1 MPSCIE
7 VYEIEE
13 YQRIEYEPLEN
24 LGFEDGLNHWD
35 GKTSIFSQIS
45 IDTIS
50 VEGNNSLKLSS
61 SLSVVEDSLLSDTSI
76 ASISKGLIVK
86 PGDTL
91 RTSFKYFLNEQ
102 FIDGIKVYSSLS
114 FPNSEQKMQEISGE
128 FLTLSPDN
136 WESIQLEYPIPKDIN
151 HIIYSIDFIS
161 PNDIGTDVYINLD
174 DFDFDFGTLINN
186 EPAEFQLINPPN
198 ESQLLDS
205 SEILFN
211 WSQSND
217 FDNDTVNYEFKIWTE
232 SVIDN
237 YLINPSLDSVTTH
250 WLGTDIPREWDFW
263 PYYFIM
269 FLLILNCQK
278 IQL

>member
-1 MPSCIE
+1 MKISQKIFLLFIVLFMPSCIE

-76 ASISKGLIVK
+76 ASISKGLTVK

-91 RTSFKYFLNEQ
+91 KASFKYILEEQ

-114 FPNSEQKMQEISGE
+114 FSNSAYSNSSSFIFCSFSTFIFNVQVGTTREIVPIQILQEDHLKTQEDE
-128 FLTLSPDN
+128 FLIARS
-136 WESIQLEYPIPKDIN
+136 
-151 HIIYSIDFIS
+151 
-161 PNDIGTDVYINLD
+161 
-174 DFDFDFGTLINN
+174 
-186 EPAEFQLINPPN
+186 A
-198 ESQLLDS
+198 
-205 SEILFN
+205 
-211 WSQSND
+211 
-217 FDNDTVNYEFKIWTE
+217 
-232 SVIDN
+232 
-237 YLINPSLDSVTTH
+237 
-250 WLGTDIPREWDFW
+250 RR
-263 PYYFIM
+263 
-269 FLLILNCQK
+269 
-278 IQL
+278 

>member
-1 MPSCIE
+1 M
-7 VYEIEE
+7 
-13 YQRIEYEPLEN
+13 
-24 LGFEDGLNHWD
+24 
-35 GKTSIFSQIS
+35 
-45 IDTIS
+45 
-50 VEGNNSLKLSS
+50 
-61 SLSVVEDSLLSDTSI
+61 SDTSI

-91 RTSFKYFLNEQ
+91 RASFKYILNEQ

-128 FLTLSPDN
+128 FLTLSSDN

-174 DFDFDFGTLINN
+174 DFDFDFGILINN
-186 EPAEFQLINPPN
+186 EPAAFQLISPSN

-205 SEILFN
+205 SEIQFN

-217 FDNDTVNYEFKIWTE
+217 MDNDTVNYEFKIWTE
-232 SVIDN
+232 SVI
-237 YLINPSLDSVTTH
+237 
-250 WLGTDIPREWDFW
+250 E
-263 PYYFIM
+263 
-269 FLLILNCQK
+269 
-278 IQL
+278 QLFN

>member
-91 RTSFKYFLNEQ
+91 RASFKYILNEQ

-114 FPNSEQKMQEISGE
+114 FPNSEQKMQEISGK
-128 FLTLSPDN
+128 FLTLSQITGKVFN
-136 WESIQLEYPIPKDIN
+136 LNIQYLKISIILFIQLILYHQMILELM
-151 HIIYSIDFIS
+151 FIL
-161 PNDIGTDVYINLD
+161 IWMIL
-174 DFDFDFGTLINN
+174 TLI
-186 EPAEFQLINPPN
+186 L
-198 ESQLLDS
+198 
-205 SEILFN
+205 
-211 WSQSND
+211 
-217 FDNDTVNYEFKIWTE
+217 V
-232 SVIDN
+232 
-237 YLINPSLDSVTTH
+237 
-250 WLGTDIPREWDFW
+250 
-263 PYYFIM
+263 
-269 FLLILNCQK
+269 C
-278 IQL
+278 